1 MMGKLAINLLP
12 QEIML
17 LQRQGAKIALINKI
31 SIVSLLFLFLLTGG
45 VFAVRL
51 SQNNKLSQLNIR
63 LDKATEGI
71 SAFKEKESQLTI
83 LTSRLKSI
91 RELSST
97 NKKSAAFNT
106 ILKLIPNDAK
116 ITLITVEKSGVI
128 TILANTTN
136 IDSFDSLA
144 LALADKE
151 KNSNLVD
158 KLDLDNFSI
167 GKDGVVRFGLKVS
180 PLQ

>member
-12 QEIML
+12 QEIIL

-31 SIVSLLFLFLLTGG
+31 SITSLLLLLLLMVGI
-45 VFAVRL
+45 FAVRL

-63 LDKATEGI
+63 LNQESEEIG
-71 SAFKEKESQLTI
+71 AFKEKESQLTI
-83 LTSRLKSI
+83 LKSRLESI
-91 RELSST
+91 QELSATS
-97 NKKSAAFNT
+97 KKTAAFNT
-106 ILKLIPNDAK
+106 ILKLIPTDAK
-116 ITLITVEKSGVI
+116 ITLIAVEKSGTI
-128 TILANTTN
+128 TILANATS

-151 KNSNLVD
+151 KNSNLVN
-158 KLDLDNFSI
+158 KLDLENFSI
-167 GKDGVVRFGLKVS
+167 GKDGVIRFGLKVS